1 MAASLHSPIR
11 SPSRRVLGDKSTNMT
26 LIVTPKSKRTMDA
39 SDSID
44 VIKSNLLQE
53 GIEVSK
59 KHILTPTASVGKLA
73 GQKRGIDMVEDA
85 EREERQSQR
94 ENIHKEEQEGNDGRK
109 EVVGAATGPRRFTT
123 IPSFHASQEGPME
136 IEEQFNIQDEMSQGA
151 VDNLNATPL
160 PQSITRFP
168 SFAAEQ
174 SQDSQG
180 LSSLIDFDP
189 EEEGKTEKTSP
200 MSERIVVS
208 VDAGFATDLVEDRSA
223 VVGKKADLLRARL
236 QLAMYKIQT
245 NQIDR
250 SLTQLIHRSR
260 DRSPSLPPNRLA
272 SPESRIATARSVA
285 TGQDKP
291 HIANLNALAV
301 PALVPTEYSA
311 RLMESNEDEQD
322 VPSSPPSSE
331 EEDAST
337 PRPKQSL
344 ALSQSFC
351 GLETPMTPNARSM
364 GPGEGHKE
372 ETQTLGRQS
381 SHAGNL
387 TSSVIKGEAAN
398 GLLELMKM
406 GR

>member
-151 VDNLNATPL
+151 VDNLVSSATFPL
-160 PQSITRFP
+160 HNDCIRRFLSVAVRVWRLAVTDALLPLGKANQSHDILHTITYSACVHSRMPRRFH
-168 SFAAEQ
+168 
-174 SQDSQG
+174 
-180 LSSLIDFDP
+180 
-189 EEEGKTEKTSP
+189 K
-200 MSERIVVS
+200 VS
-208 VDAGFATDLVEDRSA
+208 RGFR
-223 VVGKKADLLRARL
+223 
-236 QLAMYKIQT
+236 
-245 NQIDR
+245 
-250 SLTQLIHRSR
+250 
-260 DRSPSLPPNRLA
+260 PSLRN
-272 SPESRIATARSVA
+272 SPRIAKVYRA
-285 TGQDKP
+285 
-291 HIANLNALAV
+291 
-301 PALVPTEYSA
+301 
-311 RLMESNEDEQD
+311 
-322 VPSSPPSSE
+322 
-331 EEDAST
+331 
-337 PRPKQSL
+337 
-344 ALSQSFC
+344 
-351 GLETPMTPNARSM
+351 
-364 GPGEGHKE
+364 
-372 ETQTLGRQS
+372 
-381 SHAGNL
+381 
-387 TSSVIKGEAAN
+387 
-398 GLLELMKM
+398 
-406 GR
+406 

>member
-1 MAASLHSPIR
+1 
-11 SPSRRVLGDKSTNMT
+11 
-26 LIVTPKSKRTMDA
+26 MDA

-151 VDNLNATPL
+151 VDNL
-160 PQSITRFP
+160 
-168 SFAAEQ
+168 